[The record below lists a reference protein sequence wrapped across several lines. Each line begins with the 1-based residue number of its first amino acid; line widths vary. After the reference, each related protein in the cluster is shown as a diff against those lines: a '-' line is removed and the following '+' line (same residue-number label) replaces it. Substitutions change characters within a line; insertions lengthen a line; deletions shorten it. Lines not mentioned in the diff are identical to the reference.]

1 MRYWFPYLSV
11 LFFLHSI
18 LWRFDSLKI
27 YGKSRDVE
35 LVYIQCF
42 FLIFCAICCFSSF
55 YLREQNAVKT
65 DDNASVL
72 VEVFSRPD
80 KTEVERRFFRLPY
93 IALVLATLS
102 IISTII
108 AYAAVVVG
116 TKRTPEQRAAE
127 DLLEIEWLE
136 QQSTQKG

>member
-1 MRYWFPYLSV
+1 M
-11 LFFLHSI
+11 
-18 LWRFDSLKI
+18 
-27 YGKSRDVE
+27 
-35 LVYIQCF
+35 
-42 FLIFCAICCFSSF
+42 
-55 YLREQNAVKT
+55 
-65 DDNASVL
+65 
-72 VEVFSRPD
+72 
-80 KTEVERRFFRLPY
+80 PY
-93 IALVLATLS
+93 IALVLAMLS